1 MAERSNIPGS
11 AACGE
16 WETLLT
22 DALDGL
28 LDPQAEAKFAAH
40 KAVCP
45 ACAALYEEARKG
57 RQWLEFLAPEP
68 EAPAGLLEKILAKTG
83 PGHQAGT
90 TSMPAPAR
98 EVPAFVPPVWQQ
110 PGFFARMRQSMRY
123 ALQPRLLMTAAMAFF
138 SIGLTVNI
146 TGFRLANVHVTPLR
160 LSDLRPRAV
169 RAYME
174 RQLTMASVPIVRYY
188 DHLRFVYEVESRVR
202 ALRGQAEG
210 EGSERKEAQP
220 KPGETK
226 QNPGGKNGGLR
237 TDPPQEPGNPAMEPA
252 VEPAHDVLESAIE
265 NYDEPTAGNNA
276 ARQPCERSYVW
287 IAPIIAV

>member
-28 LDPQAEAKFAAH
+28 LDSEAEARFAAH

-45 ACAALYEEARKG
+45 ACAALYVEARKG
-57 RQWLEFLAPEP
+57 REWLELLGPEP
-68 EAPAGLLEKILAKTG
+68 EAPAGLLERILAQTG
-83 PGHQAGT
+83 PGHEAGT
-90 TSMPAPAR
+90 ALMP
-98 EVPAFVPPVWQQ
+98 VPASGVPEFVPPVWQQ
-110 PGFFARMRQSMRY
+110 PGFFARMRNSMGY

-138 SIGLTVNI
+138 SIALTVNM

-202 ALRGQAEG
+202 ALRQAEG
-210 EGSERKEAQP
+210 EGGERREEQT

-226 QNPGGKNGGLR
+226 RTPGGKDGGLR
-237 TDPPQEPGNPAMEPA
+237 TDPRQEPGNPALEPA
-252 VEPAHDVLESAIE
+252 VDPANDVLASALE
-265 NYDEPTAGNNA
+265 NKIGPTARNSA
-276 ARQPCERSYVW
+276 ARQPCERSTVW
-287 IAPIIAV
+287 IAPTIAV

>member
-28 LDPQAEAKFAAH
+28 LEPEAQVKFAEH
-40 KAVCP
+40 KTVCP

-57 RQWLEFLAPEP
+57 REWLELLGPEP
-68 EAPAGLLEKILAKTG
+68 EAPAGLLEKILARTG
-83 PGHQAGT
+83 PGRQADT
-90 TSMPAPAR
+90 ALMPAPANA
-98 EVPAFVPPVWQQ
+98 VPDFVPPVWQQ
-110 PGFFARMRQSMRY
+110 PGFFARIRY
-123 ALQPRLLMTAAMAFF
+123 AMQPRLLMTAAMAFF
-138 SIGLTVNI
+138 SIALTVNVS
-146 TGFRLANVHVTPLR
+146 GFRLANVHIAPLR

-174 RQLTMASVPIVRYY
+174 RQLTMASVPLVRYY

-202 ALRGQAEG
+202 ALRGQSEG
-210 EGSERKEAQP
+210 EGGERKEEQT

-226 QNPGGKNGGLR
+226 QTPGGKDGGLR
-237 TDPPQEPGNPAMEPA
+237 TDPREEPGNPAMEPA
-252 VEPAHDVLESAIE
+252 VEPASDFLESAIE
-265 NYDEPTAGNNA
+265 NENRPTACNNA
-276 ARQPCERSYVW
+276 ARQPCERRTVW